1 MMLLRLIDFTRFPN
15 PQRTMPDPS
24 GMSYD
29 TRSCHRA
36 YSLTYAPIAVMDLD
50 QTILN
55 YVTQVK
61 CHAWGRSGSTNI
73 VSKVVEPDPSK
84 AFLRMLGMVQLLLWL
99 IPLVISNVYLIL
111 VGVGSEKTREIS
123 LVRTI
128 TFRWFQLV
136 RTCALKLQRR
146 KTNLSSPQMI

>member
-61 CHAWGRSGSTNI
+61 CHA
-73 VSKVVEPDPSK
+73 
-84 AFLRMLGMVQLLLWL
+84 
-99 IPLVISNVYLIL
+99 
-111 VGVGSEKTREIS
+111 
-123 LVRTI
+123 
-128 TFRWFQLV
+128 
-136 RTCALKLQRR
+136 
-146 KTNLSSPQMI
+146 